1 MEAQSSTR
9 STSGD
14 ESLESPKGAPTSLE
28 KAALMRLVLEW
39 EQSARSQFQCAERTT
54 DPMGKR
60 LVEHG
65 ATCYFNCA
73 QSLRKYLYGS

>member
-1 MEAQSSTR
+1 MTTADTEHR
-9 STSGD
+9 
-14 ESLESPKGAPTSLE
+14 
-28 KAALMRLVLEW
+28 AALMKLVQAW

-54 DPMGKR
+54 DPMGRR

-73 QSLRKYLYGS
+73 SALRQALGAEMPQPLPTQAVR